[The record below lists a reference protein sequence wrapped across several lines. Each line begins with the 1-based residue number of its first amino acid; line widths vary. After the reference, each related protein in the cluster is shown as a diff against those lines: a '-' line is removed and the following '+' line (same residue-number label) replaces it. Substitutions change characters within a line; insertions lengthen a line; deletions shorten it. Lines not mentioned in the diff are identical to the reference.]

1 MLLGAADGVLD
12 GPELGMPLGA
22 ALGMLLGAAD
32 GVLDGSE
39 LGAALGTLLG
49 EADSA
54 LDGSKL
60 GAAVGAL
67 DGITL
72 ATSTP
77 LSEPVGPLDGSA
89 LSIEPVGAVLPDP
102 EPLPDPETS
111 TESSYGVVPTSVGVL
126 LGAVL
131 GSLDGSE
138 LDIEPGAGLGVVVGE
153 PDDALDGSA
162 DAMLLGSAV
171 GSAE

>member
-1 MLLGAADGVLD
+1 MQPT
-12 GPELGMPLGA
+12 PEW
-22 ALGMLLGAAD
+22 
-32 GVLDGSE
+32 
-39 LGAALGTLLG
+39 
-49 EADSA
+49 
-54 LDGSKL
+54 
-60 GAAVGAL
+60 
-67 DGITL
+67 
-72 ATSTP
+72 
-77 LSEPVGPLDGSA
+77 SEPKP
-89 LSIEPVGAVLPDP
+89 LPDP
-102 EPLPDPETS
+102 LTLAKLPLHTHSENEQCELTQFASSLQYPISRSPSTATHMQLDPETS

-153 PDDALDGSA
+153 PDGALDGSA